1 MPDHEQTVLTG
12 VVVEQQTTLTIDDMS
27 RICKIQR
34 HRIVTLVNEGILDP
48 TGPKPAQWH
57 FPVSSL
63 QRAKRALR
71 IKQGLEINMAGVA
84 VVLDLLDEIDKL
96 QAELARTQ
104 SR

>member
-1 MPDHEQTVLTG
+1 MSDHEQTVLTG
-12 VVVEQQTTLTIDDMS
+12 VVVEQQTTLTIDEMS
-27 RICKIQR
+27 RICKVRR

-48 TGPKPAQWH
+48 AGPKPAQWH
-57 FPVSSL
+57 FPASSL

-104 SR
+104 AR